1 MVPSR
6 KCGARGHSLPLQG
19 LSQTPE
25 SCSAPV
31 AARLPSPPFSQRELR
46 KPHYLAPFVYHTK
59 GGVGCAP
66 ARPTASLRSTHRI
79 RERKEIARG
88 DERRPTTPRLAKGGR
103 NAARRPKR
111 PPAPL
116 LSAHSHRANSSQK
129 PSPHPP
135 QPPCSARVPALGGGE
150 RETPRP
156 MSEALQVALD
166 CFWKSE
172 RQEGVR
178 HKAGST
184 TTASFLRQQRGTR
197 RAEGRKEGA
206 RKRKNWGR
214 KVEEGGTR
222 TRRSA
227 RISSASSWLLP
238 RPARSYA
245 ETAREGKERT
255 RHAQGG
261 SRYHRDCL
269 QSHQPPPPR
278 DGGTIQEW
286 TETPHIVRE
295 YRLPSRGGGEA
306 EGTISRAVTTG
317 YVQGNRGNK
326 AFPHPLILIT
336 DTSSPN

>member
-88 DERRPTTPRLAKGGR
+88 DERRPTTPRLAEGGR

-197 RAEGRKEGA
+197 RAEREAQKDERKAQERERTGEERWRKEEPEPA
-206 RKRKNWGR
+206 APLA
-214 KVEEGGTR
+214 
-222 TRRSA
+222 SA
-227 RISSASSWLLP
+227 
-238 RPARSYA
+238 
-245 ETAREGKERT
+245 
-255 RHAQGG
+255 
-261 SRYHRDCL
+261 
-269 QSHQPPPPR
+269 PPPPGCCR
-278 DGGTIQEW
+278 GLRAPMRRRLGRGKRGRSTHKVAHGTTAIVCRV
-286 TETPHIVRE
+286 TNLPLPETGE
-295 YRLPSRGGGEA
+295 LYRNGQRLH
-306 EGTISRAVTTG
+306 T
-317 YVQGNRGNK
+317 
-326 AFPHPLILIT
+326 
-336 DTSSPN
+336 